1 MQFNGRNGC
10 DWFYDEGQQVNKG
23 HGTVRVYPY
32 DPSTKLRDAHTH
44 MQESLQAT
52 NSRSTINGVKG
63 VSVIQAISS
72 FDIISGFVPDFM
84 HSTLLD
90 VARQFANLWFLSSNH
105 DKPRFLSNAKLQLV
119 DSYLLAQKT
128 PTEIAR
134 TPRSLSQRKFWKASE
149 WKSWLLYFSPIV
161 LKNVLPLPFH
171 NHWMLLVLSI
181 HALLADHVVPEQL
194 HVAELSLIK
203 FVIYTE
209 KLYGVENVSFNVH
222 LMTHL
227 VESVRQWGPLWVAS
241 AFQFKNNNGTLLKMF
256 QGTKFIPDQICKSF
270 LLKRLL
276 LSMACNTFTCQSTS
290 GVRQLFGQL
299 LSSKNFT

>member
-1 MQFNGRNGC
+1 
-10 DWFYDEGQQVNKG
+10 
-23 HGTVRVYPY
+23 
-32 DPSTKLRDAHTH
+32 
-44 MQESLQAT
+44 
-52 NSRSTINGVKG
+52 
-63 VSVIQAISS
+63 
-72 FDIISGFVPDFM
+72 M

-241 AFQFKNNNGTLLKMF
+241 AFQCKNNNGTLLKMF